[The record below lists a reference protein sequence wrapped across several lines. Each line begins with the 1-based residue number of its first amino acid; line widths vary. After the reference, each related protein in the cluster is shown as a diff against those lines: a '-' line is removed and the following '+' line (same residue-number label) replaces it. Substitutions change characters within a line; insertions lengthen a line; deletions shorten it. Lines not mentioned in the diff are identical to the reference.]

1 MVWSLL
7 FVVIAKLVTVG
18 VPFTLKWATDAL
30 VAATGGY
37 SPRARRC
44 RVHRCAGA
52 GEHFYGLARIVM
64 SLLVQVREGMFA
76 RAAMHA
82 VRKLALTT
90 FEHMH
95 RLSMRFHLERKTG
108 G

>member
-1 MVWSLL
+1 
-7 FVVIAKLVTVG
+7 
-18 VPFTLKWATDAL
+18 
-30 VAATGGY
+30 
-37 SPRARRC
+37 
-44 RVHRCAGA
+44 
-52 GEHFYGLARIVM
+52 M

-76 RAAMHA
+76 RVAMHA

-108 G
+108 GLTRVLERGRTGIENISRMALMTLIPTIVEFFMIIVVCAIEFDWRYIATIVAMIVTA